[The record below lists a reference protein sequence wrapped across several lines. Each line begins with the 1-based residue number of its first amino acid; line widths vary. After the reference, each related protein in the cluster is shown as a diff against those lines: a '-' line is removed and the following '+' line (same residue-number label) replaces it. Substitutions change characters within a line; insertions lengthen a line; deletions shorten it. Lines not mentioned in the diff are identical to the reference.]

1 TLDGHAIR
9 LGRLLVGE
17 SDLAL
22 ERSLDRSDADLHH
35 RPELIVAEGFE
46 FLAPGNRLTKALGIE
61 KCLPNFLPGRG
72 NIVSA
77 FDLHRLDLLCR
88 AREMKGA
95 LVYQGTL
102 CVALALQSQGT
113 ANGAIKQEGSP
124 QMKKLLSA
132 VFALVLGAT
141 MIAGCSE
148 SRSDRV
154 GERPGTDRTPSAS
167 PGQPMGATDTATGSS
182 SRSGSSSTTPPAG
195 SSSSSSS
202 SSPSSTTPPSGSSSK

>member
-1 TLDGHAIR
+1 TEQPTNLAVGAVRDGGAAFDVRQWDDRIAAHEPGATTPLDGHAIR

-113 ANGAIKQEGSP
+113 ANGAIKQEGS

-132 VFALVLGAT
+132 VFALVLG
-141 MIAGCSE
+141 
-148 SRSDRV
+148 
-154 GERPGTDRTPSAS
+154 
-167 PGQPMGATDTATGSS
+167 
-182 SRSGSSSTTPPAG
+182 
-195 SSSSSSS
+195 
-202 SSPSSTTPPSGSSSK
+202 